1 MHFAATFVRMPHKT
15 QYQLCRRCVMD
26 TSDPDIVFDEQG
38 NCHHCNQYILE
49 IEPMLQ
55 RLRVANEEFRLV
67 AKLKARGANRKYDCV
82 IGISGG
88 VDSCYTA
95 YWAKE
100 HGIRALLVHM
110 DNGWNSEIAV
120 QNIRKMAI
128 ALEFDFESVVLDWK
142 EFKAIQVAFLQ
153 SGILDIELPTDL
165 AIPAVLHQTAA
176 KHGIKS
182 ILSGGNYSSEGI
194 LPLQWGYHV
203 MKDMH
208 LYRHILR
215 KYGNIRR
222 KSVPAFGV
230 FQELYYKFIRGISVY
245 YPLNYTDYNKDT
257 QAAFLHEKYG
267 CDFRSGKHHE
277 SRYTAFWQSY
287 ILPEKYGFDYRRATY
302 STQICAGQL
311 SREKA
316 LEQLNEPAYPI
327 VNLQQDRAFIC
338 KKLDLPENLFQELM
352 QAPPKTFRDFPN
364 RYRTIRCMHR
374 IYRYIFK

>member
-1 MHFAATFVRMPHKT
+1 
-15 QYQLCRRCVMD
+15 MD

-38 NCHHCNQYILE
+38 NCHHCNQYIRD
-49 IEPMLQ
+49 IEPMLR
-55 RLRVANEEFRLV
+55 RLRTTNEALRLV
-67 AKLKARGANRKYDCV
+67 TKLKARGANRKYDCV

-100 HGIRALLVHM
+100 HGLRALLVHM

-120 QNIRKMAI
+120 QNIRKIAV

-165 AIPAVLHQTAA
+165 AIPAILHQTAA
-176 KHGIKS
+176 KHRVKS

-208 LYRHILR
+208 LYRHILK
-215 KYGNIRR
+215 KYGTVRR
-222 KSVPAFGV
+222 KLVPAFGV
-230 FQELYYKFIRGISVY
+230 LHELYYKFIQRIAVY
-245 YPLNYTDYNKDT
+245 YPLNYTDYNKDV
-257 QAAFLHEKYG
+257 QAAFLHEKYN

-302 STQICAGQL
+302 STQICAKQL
-311 SREKA
+311 SREQA
-316 LEQLNEPAYPI
+316 LEQLKAPAYPI
-327 VNLQQDRAFIC
+327 ENLKQDRAYIC
-338 KKLDLPENLFQELM
+338 KKLDLPESVFQELM
-352 QAPPKTFRDFPN
+352 QAPPKTFKDFPN
-364 RYRTIRCMHR
+364 RYKMIRFMHR